1 MPRRSSGAESDGT
14 NLTDASGFAPST
26 ADQSHVACDDD
37 YDVNIDDDVPL
48 VPVTLPHAASVR
60 PLPSQSSPQDKF
72 ARARAE
78 ADAMVQQ
85 QPAPALPKK
94 RFAPKAC
101 STPLHSRA
109 SSLLSSPPAAAAARS
124 PAALRSSP
132 LTQRNLEA
140 HILSSSPMQQ
150 PLPPK
155 PESATTGSECEICH
169 LKQTSQKRGP
179 HLSPS
184 KSRTPSKG
192 ALEPLLICQM
202 RTCKRAFHPNCVNLH
217 RAPRREW
224 FCNTC
229 HLDRRTLN
237 RTKWGR
243 LQLQACVLKND
254 DEDDDDAPLVDA
266 RSAASDASD
275 DSACDLCRGRQKP
288 DQMLQCE
295 GLCKK
300 FFHTWCV
307 GLGSVPRGR
316 WLCNACVKTPTLNK
330 GGRPR
335 KVNKSS
341 VKSKKQEEDMQARRQ
356 WKMAMGISAV
366 GDEDGPALSDSED
379 SGAPAADDDTDAA
392 AASDADDAL
401 PGDGTPVASKKARKA
416 VVFGFTTPSFFDCT
430 QTLRPGRKTWEEV
443 GRVSEEAL
451 KFALNNLPER
461 LVHERDVL
469 LAKHEEMFPWWH
481 YMLAHGF
488 NLLLYGVGSKHRIL
502 DSLSHSLTDGVVVS
516 VHAYMPAFRA
526 KFMLLALCQ
535 ALKLEHSV
543 HASNSA
549 LVNVV
554 LSSLSPPAPPP
565 PSSSIAAPSASAAE
579 ADKPVTRADVRVNLV
594 AQLHKV
600 YILIHGLDSQQ
611 FHGGELMTVLSALA
625 QCPKIGLV
633 CGCDHVN
640 AALLISASQRR
651 LMRFMWVQAMSF
663 DPYVHP

>member
-1 MPRRSSGAESDGT
+1 MLRRSSGVESDGT
-14 NLTDASGFAPST
+14 NLTDASGFAAST

-37 YDVNIDDDVPL
+37 YMSIDDDAPL
-48 VPVTLPHAASVR
+48 VPITLPQAASVR
-60 PLPSQSSPQDKF
+60 PLPIQSSPQDKF

-78 ADAMVQQ
+78 ADAMLQQ
-85 QPAPALPKK
+85 QPVPALPKK
-94 RFAPKAC
+94 RFSTQAS

-109 SSLLSSPPAAAAARS
+109 ASLLSSSPAAAGARS

-140 HILSSSPMQQ
+140 HILSSSPTQQ

-155 PESATTGSECEICH
+155 PESATTGSVCEECH
-169 LKQTSQKRGP
+169 LRQANQKRGP
-179 HLSPS
+179 HLSPN
-184 KSRTPSKG
+184 KSHTS
-192 ALEPLLICQM
+192 ALKLLIICQM
-202 RTCKRAFHPNCVNLH
+202 RTCKRAFHPNCVHLL
-217 RAPRREW
+217 RAPKGEW
-224 FCNTC
+224 FCNRC
-229 HLDRRTLN
+229 RLDRRALN
-237 RTKWGR
+237 RTKSGR
-243 LQLQACVLKND
+243 MQLQACVLKND

-266 RSAASDASD
+266 RSAASDGSD
-275 DSACDLCRGRQKP
+275 DSACNLCRGRQKP
-288 DQMLQCE
+288 DKMLQCE
-295 GLCKK
+295 GQCKK

-307 GLGSVPRGR
+307 GLGSVPSGR
-316 WLCNACVKTPTLNK
+316 WLCNTCVKTPTLNK

-335 KVNKSS
+335 KLNKSS
-341 VKSKKQEEDMQARRQ
+341 VKSKKHDEDMQARRQ

-379 SGAPAADDDTDAA
+379 SGAPAADDDDDDDAA

-401 PGDGTPVASKKARKA
+401 HGDGGTPVASKKARKA

-430 QTLRPGRKTWEEV
+430 QTLRPGRKTWEQV

-554 LSSLSPPAPPP
+554 LSSLSPPAPLP
-565 PSSSIAAPSASAAE
+565 PSSSIAAPSANGAE

-594 AQLHKV
+594 SQLHKV